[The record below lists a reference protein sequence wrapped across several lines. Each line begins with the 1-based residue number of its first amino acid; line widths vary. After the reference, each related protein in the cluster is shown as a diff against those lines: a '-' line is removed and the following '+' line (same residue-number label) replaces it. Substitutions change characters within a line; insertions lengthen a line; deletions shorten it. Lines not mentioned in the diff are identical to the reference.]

1 MSKLLLVEDD
11 QSIVSSLSDYL
22 GNEGFKIENAP
33 GQKEAIEK
41 LDSDQYDIA
50 LVDIQLSNGNGFS
63 VCSAIKERGTMP
75 VIFLTA
81 SDDEYSVVA
90 GLDMGAD
97 DYISKPFRPREL
109 LSRINS
115 VLRITKNTQNI
126 ISYLDLVV
134 DTNQATVSK
143 NGKEILL
150 SAMEYK
156 LLLVFLRN
164 KGIVLS
170 RRRLLELLWDT
181 TGEFINDNTLTVYM
195 KRLRDKI
202 ETNPQEPE
210 IIITFVGLA
219 IRWVDMDFIRNKEV
233 KRQIVVSSILI
244 LFWGGIGIIVDS
256 KAVWIVLSAIISSSA
271 VSLFFTYQRYKKIAD
286 FVCILIGCYMEM
298 KKFLLGSFKK
308 VSYLFYMM
316 KYPR

>member
-1 MSKLLLVEDD
+1 MFEYMTVQDAAKLWGISVRRVQKLCEENRIDGIVRLPRAWLIPQDAQKPAMVDINKIKKQIYCRQQGEHTMSKLLLVEDD

-22 GNEGFKIENAP
+22 GNEGFKIESAS

-41 LDSDQYDIA
+41 LDSDQYDLA

-115 VLRITKNTQNI
+115 VLRRTKNTQNI
-126 ISYLDLVV
+126 ISYHDLVV

-143 NGKEILL
+143 NGEEILL

-210 IIITFVGLA
+210 IIITVRGLGYKVG
-219 IRWVDMDFIRNKEV
+219 
-233 KRQIVVSSILI
+233 
-244 LFWGGIGIIVDS
+244 
-256 KAVWIVLSAIISSSA
+256 
-271 VSLFFTYQRYKKIAD
+271 
-286 FVCILIGCYMEM
+286 
-298 KKFLLGSFKK
+298 
-308 VSYLFYMM
+308 
-316 KYPR
+316 